1 MVWSASKVI
10 IAVDVTKLSL
20 FRIALILLLAI
31 RFPALP
37 HVTSRGEGGRA
48 FGSFEVFFGVVHPAL
63 PSSSTE
69 ACALGGHLEMQ
80 AWFLK

>member
-1 MVWSASKVI
+1 M
-10 IAVDVTKLSL
+10 
-20 FRIALILLLAI
+20 R
-31 RFPALP
+31 P
-37 HVTSRGEGGRA
+37 RGGGGRA

-80 AWFLK
+80 AWFLKKIIYKENIRE